1 MPPPSQY
8 VANRLNALK
17 SEGPATPQGKTRS
30 RMNALRHGLTAR
42 VVVLPTEDMAAYQAF
57 SQEIVDSLHAQTPV
71 ERQFAQT
78 IADNQWR
85 INRVRSIEDG
95 MLGIGRYEDTDD
107 LDIPDPEVRGV
118 MTTARAFR
126 DHSKAFVN
134 LSIYEQ
140 RLHRTIKE
148 AFRQL
153 RELQA
158 ERRANAEHEET
169 ERKSAKGNEAT
180 APHSREAKNSE
191 TPGLD
196 NTEQTRDLPVPPP
209 ENGFVYA
216 SAEIATVSGAA
227 FQQTDRPSP
236 SHP

>member
-1 MPPPSQY
+1 
-8 VANRLNALK
+8 
-17 SEGPATPQGKTRS
+17 
-30 RMNALRHGLTAR
+30 MNALRHGLTAR

-57 SQEIVDSLHAQTPV
+57 SQEIVDSLDAQTPV

-85 INRVRSIEDG
+85 INRIRSIEDG
-95 MLGIGRYEDTDD
+95 MFGLGRYEGADD

-118 MTTARAFR
+118 MTAARAFR

-153 RELQA
+153 RELQT
-158 ERRANAEHEET
+158 ERREREIAKHREET
-169 ERKSAKGNEAT
+169 AREHAAANN
-180 APHSREAKNSE
+180 REA
-191 TPGLD
+191 P
-196 NTEQTRDLPVPPP
+196 QTQDLPVPPAG
-209 ENGFVYA
+209 NGFVYA
-216 SAEIATVSGAA
+216 SAEIAVPVAEKSGIHLAESTA
-227 FQQTDRPSP
+227 KVRDHGFPEAQVA
-236 SHP
+236 